1 MAPGEQGIA
10 TKEFDMLRQKLI
22 WGAEGPISI
31 YEWSKLDL
39 GAMLHR
45 RPAIELLGD
54 HGQPIGICT
63 VTQMP
68 RLILDDGASLS
79 VQAGGHLYCSPRDD
93 KGPYTKVEV
102 GFPSETPPEAW
113 KEFAEEWDRPTN
125 TVYGYVPLNMV
136 MLYIGAHGGIDR
148 DATFKDY
155 KFEIR

>member
-1 MAPGEQGIA
+1 MYQ
-10 TKEFDMLRQKLI
+10 QKLV
-22 WGAEGPISI
+22 WSEGPLSV

-45 RPAIELLGD
+45 RPIVELLSD
-54 HGQPIGICT
+54 HGQPTLIRT
-63 VTQMP
+63 VARMP
-68 RLILDDGASLS
+68 RLVLIDGASLS
-79 VQAGGHLYCSPRDD
+79 VQASEHSYSSPRDN

-113 KEFAEEWDRPTN
+113 KEFAEEWVKPMN
-125 TVYGYVPLNMV
+125 TIYSYIPLTMV

-155 KFEIR
+155 KFQLR